1 MEEIYQV
8 SYGLKKN
15 MYSETVQSEVVLDD
29 LFGEYC
35 YRFMQKNELPM
46 KNRTFLFIFAY
57 RCTKILIDKKALTF

>member
-1 MEEIYQV
+1 
-8 SYGLKKN
+8 